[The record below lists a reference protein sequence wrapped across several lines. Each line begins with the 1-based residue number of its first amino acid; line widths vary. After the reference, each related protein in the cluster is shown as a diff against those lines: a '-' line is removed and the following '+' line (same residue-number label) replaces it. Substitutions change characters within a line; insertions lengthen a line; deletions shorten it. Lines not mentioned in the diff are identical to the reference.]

1 MIILDT
7 NVVSELMRAKPD
19 GAVAAWLAARDPLR
33 VTTTTITI
41 AEIQRGIHRL
51 PAGKRRKELEKSFA
65 AFIDEGFRDQLLPFD
80 RQAAFACGEVGA
92 ARERKGLHADPVDM
106 MIAAI
111 AKVAAATLATRNIGD
126 FEACG
131 VPLVNPWTEGA

>member
-7 NVVSELMRAKPD
+7 NVISELMRPAPD
-19 GAVAAWLAARDPLR
+19 VKVEAWLAGRDPLN

-51 PAGKRRKELEKSFA
+51 PAGKRRKDLERRFA
-65 AFIDEGFRDQLLPFD
+65 VFIDEAFRDQLLPFD
-80 RQAAFACGEVGA
+80 REAAFACGEVAA
-92 ARERKGLHADPVDM
+92 ARERRGLHADPVDM

-111 AKVAAATLATRNIGD
+111 AKVSAATLATRNIGD

-131 VPLVNPWTEGA
+131 VPILDPWTAKG

>member
-7 NVVSELMRAKPD
+7 NVISELMRPAPDAK
-19 GAVAAWLAARDPLR
+19 VEAWLAARDPLK

-51 PAGKRRKELEKSFA
+51 PAGKRRKDLETRFA
-65 AFIDEGFRDQLLPFD
+65 AFIDEAFRDHLLAFD
-80 RQAAFACGEVGA
+80 REAAFACGEVAA
-92 ARERKGLHADPVDM
+92 ARERKGLHADPIDM

-111 AKVAAATLATRNIGD
+111 AKVSAATLATRNTGD

-131 VPLVNPWTEGA
+131 VLLVNPWDAGG